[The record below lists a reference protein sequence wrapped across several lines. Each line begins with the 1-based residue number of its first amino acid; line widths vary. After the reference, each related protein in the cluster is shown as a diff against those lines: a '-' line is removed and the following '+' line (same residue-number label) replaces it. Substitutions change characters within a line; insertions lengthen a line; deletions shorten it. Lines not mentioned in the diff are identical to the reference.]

1 MKILIVGGGGREH
14 ALAWRLS
21 KSPKVTSILCAPGN
35 PGMANIARCV
45 PIKAE
50 DIEGQVRLAKDER
63 PHLVIVGPEIPLAMG
78 LADKLRLA
86 DIPVFGPSQAAA
98 QLESSKGFSKDLMKA
113 CNVPTAEYG
122 RFTDAGEAKAFLDK
136 FSAPYVLKADG
147 LAAGK
152 GVVIAESREEAETSI
167 DEMLAGQFG
176 DSSAELVIEEFME
189 GEEASFFVMTDGKTA
204 IPLAGAQDHKRVGDG
219 DTGPN
224 TGGMGA
230 YSPAPILDEAMQER
244 VMEEIVNPTIKGMN
258 DIGTPY
264 TGVLYVGLMI
274 GPEGNPRVV
283 EYNCRFGDPECQV
296 IMARMKG
303 EILPLMLACATG
315 FDLSE
320 CQRPERFEDAAVCVV
335 MASNGY
341 PGSYDKG
348 SVIKGLDAAE
358 ATNDGVVV
366 FHAGTTE
373 KNGEVVASGGRVLG
387 VTALADTITHAI
399 DNAYKAVDAVDWPE
413 GFNRTDIGWRAKG
426 RA

>member
-122 RFTDAGEAKAFLDK
+122 RFTDAVEAKAFLDK

-264 TGVLYVGLMI
+264 SGVLYVGLMI
-274 GPEGNPRVV
+274 SPEGNPRVV

-366 FHAGTTE
+366 FHAGTAE

>member
-1 MKILIVGGGGREH
+1 
-14 ALAWRLS
+14 
-21 KSPKVTSILCAPGN
+21 
-35 PGMANIARCV
+35 MANIARCV

-63 PHLVIVGPEIPLAMG
+63 PHLVIIGPEIPLAMG
-78 LADKLRLA
+78 LADKLRMA

-122 RFTDAGEAKAFLDK
+122 RFTDASKAKAFLDK

-176 DSSAELVIEEFME
+176 ESSAELVIEEFME
-189 GEEASFFVMTDGKTA
+189 GEEASFFVMTDGNTA
-204 IPLAGAQDHKRVGDG
+204 VPLAGAQDHKRVGDG
-219 DTGPN
+219 DTGVN

-230 YSPAPILDEAMQER
+230 YSPAPILDAAMQER
-244 VMEEIVNPTIKGMN
+244 VMEEIVNPTIKGMR
-258 DIGTPY
+258 DMGIPY

-274 GPEGNPRVV
+274 GSDGSPRVV

-296 IMARMKG
+296 IMARLKG

-315 FDLSE
+315 FDLAD
-320 CQRPERFEDAAVCVV
+320 CKRPDRFEDAAVCVV
-335 MASNGY
+335 MATEGY
-341 PGSYDKG
+341 PAAYEKG
-348 SVIKGLDAAE
+348 SVIKGLDEAE
-358 ATNDGVVV
+358 ASNDGVVV
-366 FHAGTTE
+366 FHAGTAE
-373 KNGEVVASGGRVLG
+373 KNGEIVAVGGRVLG

-399 DNAYKAVDAVDWPE
+399 DNAYKAVDAVDWPQ

-426 RA
+426 RG